1 MGVFVCP
8 APSPCNRLFH
18 KFEFTVKII
27 HLKLNSQSKKAY
39 YFNDQAVQK
48 IVDAFSGNLGSLA
61 DKTKAI
67 VQAGKSYNNFCG
79 ITSGTEGH
87 VKFIYETD
95 AINKD

>member
-1 MGVFVCP
+1 M
-8 APSPCNRLFH
+8 
-18 KFEFTVKII
+18 
-27 HLKLNSQSKKAY
+27 
-39 YFNDQAVQK
+39 
-48 IVDAFSGNLGSLA
+48 A

-95 AINKD
+95 AINKN

>member
-1 MGVFVCP
+1 M
-8 APSPCNRLFH
+8 
-18 KFEFTVKII
+18 
-27 HLKLNSQSKKAY
+27 KLNSQSKRAY
-39 YFNDQAVQK
+39 YFNEQAVQK

-95 AINKD
+95 TINKN

>member
-1 MGVFVCP
+1 M
-8 APSPCNRLFH
+8 
-18 KFEFTVKII
+18 
-27 HLKLNSQSKKAY
+27 KLNSQSKRAY
-39 YFNDQAVQK
+39 YFNEQAVQK
-48 IVDAFSGNLGSLA
+48 IVDAFSDNLGSLA

-67 VQAGKSYNNFCG
+67 VQAGKNCNNFCG